1 MKRFSHPLK
10 LAAIGLAV
18 LAATAAARQMPDDG
32 ASDWSHGP
40 GLRRLEKCLSGLDL
54 SAEQQA
60 AIESILSAARPTL
73 QADAKALKADHQRL
87 RTDISNGADKCVLGQ
102 DVLNQHA
109 SLTKLENDR
118 QAVRDQILAK
128 LTPEQQEKFNAC
140 SQGPR
145 GRGMGRGRSGRR

>member
-1 MKRFSHPLK
+1 MKRFSNPLK
-10 LAAIGLAV
+10 LAAIGLAA
-18 LAATAAARQMPDDG
+18 LAAIAAASQLPDEM
-32 ASDWSHGP
+32 ASGWSHGR
-40 GLRRLEKCLSGLDL
+40 GLHRLERCLSGLDL

-73 QADAKALKADHQRL
+73 QADAEALKADHQQL
-87 RTDISNGADKCVLGQ
+87 RADISNGADKCVLGQ
-102 DVLNQHA
+102 DVLDQHA

-140 SQGPR
+140 SRGPR